1 MSRIPKTRIGFVVG
15 QKLELPLFTKNV
27 AGKEL
32 TRPRS
37 AAPVNRPPMSLLL
50 LRLPSK
56 MMTVVMFI
64 GVPSACRS
72 ATCASAHWPVP
83 HRTPARTTGSRSG
96 SIRID
101 DSRGGRR
108 CPGTRRA
115 TRIGAN
121 TADLR
126 GIDAAR
132 SARLSIA
139 E

>member
-1 MSRIPKTRIGFVVG
+1 MNAENNNEFLRVAQICLATRMV
-15 QKLELPLFTKNV
+15 T
-27 AGKEL
+27 GKPL
-32 TRPRS
+32 TRT
-37 AAPVNRPPMSLLL
+37 AAR
-50 LRLPSK
+50 
-56 MMTVVMFI
+56 
-64 GVPSACRS
+64 
-72 ATCASAHWPVP
+72 P
-83 HRTPARTTGSRSG
+83 HRTPARTTSSRSG

-108 CPGTRRA
+108 GPGTRRA